1 MGGRARWEVPLRV
14 CAAPSHGRSS
24 CRHPRVSALRVR
36 AKGHGERRPDAVALP
51 GSVVHSTSHPLART
65 EVPGW
70 VEPSVKPF
78 RTTSPLPRGGGT
90 GDFFILASIVG
101 FAAAAAAAAPVPDP
115 DAGGAPP
122 AKKQR
127 RSKLEVART
136 KHEAAI
142 VKLAELQQKAS
153 ATRHAANKTRL
164 GPKKDELSLKADTA
178 EQQVAAQKQLADA
191 LAAEVDGRS

>member
-1 MGGRARWEVPLRV
+1 MAHASADPRSQPLSRAATDILNRTGLLRRLYTQE
-14 CAAPSHGRSS
+14 A
-24 CRHPRVSALRVR
+24 
-36 AKGHGERRPDAVALP
+36 
-51 GSVVHSTSHPLART
+51 STVWVGHPLART